1 MAGGSNPSR
10 RAQWQVAQ
18 LAEQGTVNPYAIINS
33 MKICSSCG
41 ELKNLDAFNK
51 KGGERR
57 QPYCKPCDNKKSR
70 ERYSKNRES
79 HSKIVYA
86 RNKKERKE
94 LQRLVTEIK
103 EATPCA
109 DCGKSFPGYVMDFD
123 HVKEG
128 KTANISVLVNQ
139 CARQKLI
146 KEIEKCEV
154 VCSNC
159 HRVRT
164 FTRKTTL

>member
-1 MAGGSNPSR
+1 MIAER
-10 RAQWQVAQ
+10 WRVAQ
-18 LAEQGTVNPYAIINS
+18 LAGQRTVNFCVIINS
-33 MKICSSCG
+33 MKTCSSCG
-41 ELKNLDAFNK
+41 ESKNLDAFNK

-94 LQRLVTEIK
+94 LHLLVTEIK
-103 EATPCA
+103 EATPCS

-123 HVKEG
+123 HIKGE
-128 KTANISVLVNQ
+128 KIANVSVLVNQ

-146 KEIEKCEV
+146 KEIKKCEV

-159 HRVRT
+159 HRIRT
-164 FTRKTTL
+164 FARKSTP